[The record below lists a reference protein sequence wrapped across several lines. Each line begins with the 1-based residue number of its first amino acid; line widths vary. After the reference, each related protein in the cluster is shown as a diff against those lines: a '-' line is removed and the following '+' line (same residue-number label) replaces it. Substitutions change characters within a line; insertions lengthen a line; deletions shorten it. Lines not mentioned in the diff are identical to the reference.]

1 MNLVDRAK
9 GMLLSPKTEWP
20 KIAAEPMTAQQIYT
34 GWVMI
39 LAAIGPIAIAIG
51 WIGLGFSASLR
62 FALANY
68 LILLVV
74 TAVLALIVDALAP
87 KFGGTKDFVAAL
99 KLVAFSYTAAYI
111 AGIFHILG
119 HFGGVLVLVAMVYS
133 WYTLY
138 LGAPVL
144 RKCAQD
150 KAIVFTIVVAASG
163 FLLGLVLGGLA
174 SGGGF
179 APRM

>member
-1 MNLVDRAK
+1 MNLVDRVK

-20 KIAAEPMTAQQIYT
+20 KIAAEPMTAQQIFT
-34 GWVMI
+34 GWVLI
-39 LAAIGPIAIAIG
+39 LAAIGPIAIVIG
-51 WIGLGFSASLR
+51 WSGLGLATSLR
-62 FALANY
+62 VALANY
-68 LILLVV
+68 LMLLVV

-99 KLVAFSYTAAYI
+99 KLVAFSYTAAFV
-111 AGIFHILG
+111 AGILHLLG
-119 HFGGVLVLVAMVYS
+119 HYGGVLVLIALVYS

-144 RKCAQD
+144 RKCAPD
-150 KAIVFTIVVAASG
+150 KAIVFTVIVAVSG
-163 FLLGLVLGGLA
+163 LILAVLMGSLA

-179 APRM
+179 TPRM